1 MEATIINDH
10 SDSAVS
16 KSTSANEVSFKHK
29 IEKIKLEG
37 NNLVSYEEECVA
49 KLLRMKNLEY
59 ANSIAAEVHPK
70 NTIYT
75 RFVKRVLDILISLPA
90 CILSLPLNII
100 FGVCTFFDVGYPI
113 FYRQTRV
120 GKGERL
126 FTMIKFRSMN
136 EKKDKNGVLLP
147 AAQRVT
153 KFGKL
158 MRKFSLD
165 ELLNFW
171 SVLKGDM
178 SIIGPRPMP
187 VFIYERMNDRHK
199 QCISVKPGLEC
210 PRVVSVECKNGSMY
224 QRSYENAIWYVENVS
239 FMTDIKMLLL
249 LIKMTLSLQKRSGQ
263 AQGASY
269 FVGYDDE
276 GDAISLRR
284 YKELYMGNSIIS
296 NEE

>member
-1 MEATIINDH
+1 MEATVMNDH
-10 SDSAVS
+10 CDNTENKSA
-16 KSTSANEVSFKHK
+16 SAFRASFERK
-29 IEKIKLEG
+29 IETRKIEG
-37 NNLVSYEEECVA
+37 NDLVSSEEEFVA
-49 KLLRMKNLEY
+49 QLLRVKNLDY
-59 ANSIAAEVHPK
+59 ANSIAEEVSPR

-75 RFVKRVLDILISLPA
+75 RVVKRCLDILISLPA
-90 CILSLPLNII
+90 CIVFLPLNIV
-100 FGVCTFFDVGYPI
+100 FGICTFFDVGNPI

-120 GKGERL
+120 GKDERL
-126 FTMIKFRSMN
+126 FTMVKFRSMN
-136 EKKDKNGVLLP
+136 EKKDANGVLLP

-153 KFGKL
+153 KFGKI

-187 VFIYERMNDRHK
+187 VFIYERMNKRHK
-199 QCISVKPGLEC
+199 KCISVRPGLEC

-224 QRSYENAIWYVENVS
+224 QKSYENAVWYVENVS
-239 FMTDIKMLLL
+239 FMTDIKMLFLL
-249 LIKMTLSLQKRSGQ
+249 VKMACSLHRRSGQ

-276 GDAISLRR
+276 GCAISLRR
-284 YKELYMGNSIIS
+284 YKEIYMDNSK
-296 NEE
+296 